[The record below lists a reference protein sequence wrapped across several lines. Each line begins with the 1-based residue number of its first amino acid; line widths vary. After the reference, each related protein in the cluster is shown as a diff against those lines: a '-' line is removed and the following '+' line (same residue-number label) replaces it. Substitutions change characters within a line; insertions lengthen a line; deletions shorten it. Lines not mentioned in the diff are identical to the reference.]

1 MSPNSKPKSY
11 LQSITEGTLVPL
23 GLAISIIG
31 GGDGWMTTMY
41 VKQEA
46 LAAWVDR
53 QADFMREVRNTLTE
67 MNQRLSNIEG
77 KLEVIS
83 HKRR

>member
-1 MSPNSKPKSY
+1 
-11 LQSITEGTLVPL
+11 
-23 GLAISIIG
+23 
-31 GGDGWMTTMY
+31 MTTMY

-46 LAAWVDR
+46 LAARVDR

-83 HKRR
+83 DKRR